1 MRKCPPGNST
11 SLNLILQL
19 IISQHSLDWRIHWLH
34 NLNISLIACC
44 KTNVRREI
52 YNSIIFFVVPS
63 YTKTQIKWNLFC
75 YHVSLF
81 SVQGTGVLPN
91 HFFRKA
97 IFYQLTHFSLQ
108 TNYHRNRSLCILGNN
123 MTNAKS
129 ISDYLFCFLIQ
140 MQNASEQISADFSS
154 RKQTYHSPFTHT
166 HKKKLSHCTEMRR
179 LLPLA
184 ILSPDAVPWVAGSFW
199 RLHKLLACSLQWCSS
214 TALNTTLLWFCFD
227 PQQT

>member
-19 IISQHSLDWRIHWLH
+19 IISQHSLNWRIHWSH

-129 ISDYLFCFLIQ
+129 IRNYLFCFLIQ

-166 HKKKLSHCTEMRR
+166 KKKTVSLHRNAAFTSPCHSQSRR
-179 LLPLA
+179 CPM
-184 ILSPDAVPWVAGSFW
+184 SCWQ
-199 RLHKLLACSLQWCSS
+199 LLAPPQ
-214 TALNTTLLWFCFD
+214 TAGLFPPMMQLHC
-227 PQQT
+227 P